1 MSIFNLLHLEPML
14 HTLASVWT
22 LAGELVTAGALLWC
36 LNALAR
42 FIRLVYDAGRWTG
55 WFWRTYVVPAVLV
68 SADFISWGVAQ
79 VDWVEVRRVFKLSFV
94 HCAAVTVIVMR
105 ALRQFSIHLAA
116 VSVLTVRA
124 VRQFSNHGAAVT
136 VLTVRTVVRIVR
148 AAVQAV
154 RFGVPAI
161 YNWVEAHLI
170 DVPQTDS
177 HSLEDGLGRTARTV
191 RVGVPTTSK
200 KVEADPVKT
209 PQTDCPVRTGRTGGY
224 VPVLPYKSRLLYHWN
239 KETEGGRYIER
250 SIDLNEHPKSAV
262 LRRRHGRLITV

>member
-68 SADFISWGVAQ
+68 SADFISWCVAQ
-79 VDWVEVRRVFKLSFV
+79 VDWVEVRRVFKLCFV
-94 HCAAVTVIVMR
+94 
-105 ALRQFSIHLAA
+105 HLAA
-116 VSVLTVRA
+116 IS
-124 VRQFSNHGAAVT
+124 

-148 AAVQAV
+148 AAVRTV

-170 DVPQTDS
+170 DIPQTDS
-177 HSLEDGLGRTARTV
+177 HSLEDGLGRTVRTV

-209 PQTDCPVRTGRTGGY
+209 PQTDCPVRT
-224 VPVLPYKSRLLYHWN
+224 VDSR
-239 KETEGGRYIER
+239 TEGGRYIER
-250 SIDLNEHPKSAV
+250 SIDRNEHPKSAV

>member
-42 FIRLVYDAGRWTG
+42 FIRVTYEVLRWTY
-55 WFWRTYVVPAVLV
+55 WFLRHCVGPAVLYLFE
-68 SADFISWGVAQ
+68 FIKWGVAQ
-79 VDWVEVRRVFKLSFV
+79 VNWVEVRRVFKLSFV
-94 HCAAVTVIVMR
+94 H
-105 ALRQFSIHLAA
+105 LAA
-116 VSVLTVRA
+116 ISVLTVRA
-124 VRQFSNHGAAVT
+124 VRQFSNHGAAVS

-148 AAVQAV
+148 AAVRTV

-170 DVPQTDS
+170 DIPQTDS
-177 HSLEDGLGRTARTV
+177 HSLEDGLVRTAPTV
-191 RVGVPTTSK
+191 RVGVPTTSQ
-200 KVEADPVKT
+200 KVEADPIKP
-209 PQTDCPVRTGRTGGY
+209 PQTDYPVRTGRTGGY
-224 VPVLPYKSRLLYHWN
+224 VPVLPYKSHLLYHWN

-250 SIDLNEHPKSAV
+250 SIDRNEHPKSAV

>member
-68 SADFISWGVAQ
+68 SAEFISWCVAQ
-79 VDWVEVRRVFKLSFV
+79 VDWVEVGRLSKLSFV
-94 HCAAVTVIVMR
+94 HSAAVT
-105 ALRQFSIHLAA
+105 
-116 VSVLTVRA
+116 VLTVRA
-124 VRQFSNHGAAVT
+124 VRQFSIHSAAV
-136 VLTVRTVVRIVR
+136 TVRTVVRIVR
-148 AAVQAV
+148 TV

-161 YNWVEAHLI
+161 YNWIEAHLI
-170 DVPQTDS
+170 DITQTDS
-177 HSLEDGLGRTARTV
+177 YSVEDGLVQTVRTV

-209 PQTDCPVRTGRTGGY
+209 TKTDCPVRT
-224 VPVLPYKSRLLYHWN
+224 VDSR
-239 KETEGGRYIER
+239 TEGGRYIER
-250 SIDLNEHPKSAV
+250 SIDLNERPKSAV

>member
-68 SADFISWGVAQ
+68 SADFISWCVAQ
-79 VDWVEVRRVFKLSFV
+79 VDWVEVRRVFKLCFV
-94 HCAAVTVIVMR
+94 
-105 ALRQFSIHLAA
+105 HLAA
-116 VSVLTVRA
+116 IS
-124 VRQFSNHGAAVT
+124 

-148 AAVQAV
+148 AAVRTV

-170 DVPQTDS
+170 DIPQTDS
-177 HSLEDGLGRTARTV
+177 HSLEDGLGRTVRTV

-209 PQTDCPVRTGRTGGY
+209 PKTDCPVRTGRTGGY
-224 VPVLPYKSRLLYHWN
+224 VPVLPYKSHLLYHWN

-250 SIDLNEHPKSAV
+250 SIDRNEHPKSAV